1 MSNTYTWT
9 IIHLQCLPAHEGK
22 SNVVCSVG
30 FSVSATDGVNT
41 SSINNTLMMLY
52 DENQNFIEYE
62 GLTSDTVL
70 AWVRNSLGADGI
82 SSTQTKLDEIIF
94 KLANPSIITRS
105 LPWAT

>member
-9 IIHLQCLPAHEGK
+9 ITNLQCLPTHEGK

-41 SSINNTLMMLY
+41 ASVPNTLMMSY

-70 AWVRNSLGADGI
+70 GWVRNALGADGI
-82 SSTQTKLDEIIF
+82 SSTQANLDEILS
-94 KLANPSIITRS
+94 KLANPPVITRT

>member
-9 IIHLQCLPAHEGK
+9 IMHLQCLPTHEGK
-22 SNVVCSVG
+22 SNVVCSVS

-41 SSINNTLMMLY
+41 ASVNSTLMMSY

-70 AWVRNSLGADGI
+70 GWVQNALGAEGI
-82 SSTQTKLDEIIF
+82 NSTQAKLDEILS
-94 KLANPSIITRS
+94 KLANPPVITRS
-105 LPWAT
+105 LPWAI

>member
-9 IIHLQCLPAHEGK
+9 IMHLQCLPTLEGK

-41 SSINNTLMMLY
+41 ASVPNTLMMSY

-62 GLTSDTVL
+62 SLTSDTVL
-70 AWVRNSLGADGI
+70 GWVRNALGVDGI
-82 SSTQTKLDEIIF
+82 SSTEAKLDEILS
-94 KLANPSIITRS
+94 KLANPPVITRS